1 MAKPLLLRS
10 RTSNL
15 RIEKAQQEA
24 IIAHCRPIIA
34 LLVWL
39 AVSAM
44 LASVYYAVESGAEEG
59 RARANDEIKLHAG
72 LVEMPPPPTPPP
84 SNPPGYPPDTP
95 VMDEA
100 PGRGLPGDDDGLTPS
115 DGGSKGPGSDDDG
128 PAPSDGG
135 AGPCGGGTDDDY
147 SYGDEASYGREHRK
161 LPRFFKDAL
170 AQARTTNLTEEL
182 IALRYYIM
190 ELENTCK
197 QSPVTSESLN
207 WTPAGSLFFAFTV
220 MTTVSLPI
228 ERAQPCP
235 TGD

>member
-1 MAKPLLLRS
+1 MTISQEQMADFACDIVWDCADP
-10 RTSNL
+10 
-15 RIEKAQQEA
+15 
-24 IIAHCRPIIA
+24 AHCVPVRRSTRSTAFPGKRQIDRAALRRVAA
-34 LLVWL
+34 LLEWHD
-39 AVSAM
+39 ADI
-44 LASVYYAVESGAEEG
+44 VEQ
-59 RARANDEIKLHAG
+59 
-72 LVEMPPPPTPPP
+72 V
-84 SNPPGYPPDTP
+84 
-95 VMDEA
+95 
-100 PGRGLPGDDDGLTPS
+100 GDS
-115 DGGSKGPGSDDDG
+115 DGGG
-128 PAPSDGG
+128 
-135 AGPCGGGTDDDY
+135 GPCGGGTDDDY

-161 LPRFFKDAL
+161 LPRYFKDAL